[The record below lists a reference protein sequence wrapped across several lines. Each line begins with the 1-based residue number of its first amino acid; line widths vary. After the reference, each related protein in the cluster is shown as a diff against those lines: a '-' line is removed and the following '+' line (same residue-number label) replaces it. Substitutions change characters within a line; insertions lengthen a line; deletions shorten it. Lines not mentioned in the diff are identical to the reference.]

1 MHRRGIEGDGAS
13 PVEVLYTPNVGP
25 ARGPVAAPQ
34 GSSGGRVTKLH
45 VSLQNLARA
54 PGWA

>member
-25 ARGPVAAPQ
+25 ARGPVAAPH